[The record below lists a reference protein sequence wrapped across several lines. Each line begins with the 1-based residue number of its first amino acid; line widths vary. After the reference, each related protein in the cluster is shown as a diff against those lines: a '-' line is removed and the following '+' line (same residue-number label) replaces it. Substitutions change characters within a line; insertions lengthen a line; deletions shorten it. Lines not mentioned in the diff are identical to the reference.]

1 MAAQGVDAGRGVQ
14 FGPGPVNNGK
24 AIIATALRM
33 KIPEKG
39 VIVALATAC
48 RNPGC
53 GTWPTRTCRSRCGSR
68 TKAPAPTTS
77 RSGSFQQQPWWGPS
91 AI

>member
-1 MAAQGVDAGRGVQ
+1 MAAQVSTPAAVQ

-39 VIVALATAC
+39 VIVALAIALQESGL
-48 RNPGC
+48 RQPANPNV
-53 GTWPTRTCRSRCGSR
+53 PESLRDPERRHR
-68 TKAPAPTTS
+68 P
-77 RSGSFQQQPWWGPS
+77 
-91 AI
+91 